1 MNRES
6 LQGRVAVVTGAS
18 SGIGAAV
25 AEALAREGVHVALAA
40 RRRDA
45 LLEVQAGLD
54 DRGGE
59 VRSLTVPTDVTDRGQ
74 VKSLVARTEEELG
87 LIDALV
93 NCAGIMYYTLAW
105 VLIYTRR
112 QPGTGYWARWAAL
125 GRIPTCN
132 LRIKGRLSPSVAS
145 FCDMAYL

>member
-87 LIDALV
+87 PIHALV
-93 NCAGIMYYTLAW
+93 NCAGIMYYTL
-105 VLIYTRR
+105 V
-112 QPGTGYWARWAAL
+112 
-125 GRIPTCN
+125 
-132 LRIKGRLSPSVAS
+132 
-145 FCDMAYL
+145 